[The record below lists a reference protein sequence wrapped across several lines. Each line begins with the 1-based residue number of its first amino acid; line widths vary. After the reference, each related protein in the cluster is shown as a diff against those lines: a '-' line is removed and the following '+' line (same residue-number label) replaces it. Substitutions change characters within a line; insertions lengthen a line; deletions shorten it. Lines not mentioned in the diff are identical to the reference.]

1 MQNEDSPGKAQRDRY
16 LIEAVD
22 RALTLLELLAD
33 NPGLGVTEIAGRMG
47 VSKALAFRLLHT
59 LERRDYVIRDPE
71 HRTSALGYRLLH
83 LADQI
88 DRTDLIV
95 SATHEHLD
103 ELARLSRED
112 VNLFVR
118 VGLDSVCVATRPSA
132 HQVRMPPHVGRL
144 GTLHVG
150 GATTVLLAYAPQN
163 IQDTVLAGEMDDA
176 DAVDADRSGEAASAS
191 RTGPGA
197 TGSSS
202 RAAMS
207 TCPASRSACPS
218 GAAATSSLPPSAW
231 PERSTGSRRRRKRI
245 YRALLIDYA
254 DQMSRVLGGAEL
266 ARRAVAARLAMAS

>member
-1 MQNEDSPGKAQRDRY
+1 MVQTDVRPDAERRQPGQRRSATAIS
-16 LIEAVD
+16 LKRSTAPC
-22 RALTLLELLAD
+22 TLLELLAD

-112 VNLFVR
+112 VNLFMR
-118 VGLDSVCVATRPSA
+118 VGMGSVCIATRQSA
-132 HQVRMPPHVGRL
+132 HEVRMPPRVGRRL
-144 GTLHVG
+144 SLHVG
-150 GATTVLLAYAPQN
+150 GASTVLLAYAPQD
-163 IQDTVLAGEMDDA
+163 IQDTVLAGEMEMVTPLTLTDPMRLRQRLEQVRA
-176 DAVDADRSGEAASAS
+176 RRVL
-191 RTGPGA
+191 T
-197 TGSSS
+197 S

-245 YRALLIDYA
+245 I
-254 DQMSRVLGGAEL
+254 
-266 ARRAVAARLAMAS
+266 ARC